1 MSLAS
6 KVYYDLKESRMILLL
21 FKHFYYVVEV
31 RTWNDLIVTL
41 VHSSSR
47 FVLFFLFEHIFLLLF
62 YFSCCCFLSFF
73 NRLGSVLS
81 QTRPCLVAVEL
92 VLCPVQL
99 PLNSSAQ
106 MLCKHFMLLCPN
118 LSSSPPPA
126 LEPVPPV
133 FPVFFSSTYCAHANP
148 RLPFLLVLSSAS

>member
-6 KVYYDLKESRMILLL
+6 KVYCDIKESRMISLL
-21 FKHFYYVVEV
+21 FKHFYYVVED
-31 RTWNDLIVTL
+31 RTWNDLIVAL

-47 FVLFFLFEHIFLLLF
+47 FVLLFLFEHIFFLLI
-62 YFSCCCFLSFF
+62 YFSCCCFLSLF

-92 VLCPVQL
+92 VPCPVQL

-106 MLCKHFMLLCPN
+106 MLCKHFVLLCPN

-126 LEPVPPV
+126 LKPVPPV
-133 FPVFFSSTYCAHANP
+133 FPVFFSST
-148 RLPFLLVLSSAS
+148 

>member
-1 MSLAS
+1 MSLANT
-6 KVYYDLKESRMILLL
+6 VYCDIKESRMISLLL

-31 RTWNDLIVTL
+31 RTWNDLIVAL
-41 VHSSSR
+41 VHSLR
-47 FVLFFLFEHIFLLLF
+47 FVLFFLFEHIFFLLI
-62 YFSCCCFLSFF
+62 YFSCCCFLSLF

-92 VLCPVQL
+92 VPCPVQL

-106 MLCKHFMLLCPN
+106 MLCKHFMLLCPS

-126 LEPVPPV
+126 LKPVPPV
-133 FPVFFSSTYCAHANP
+133 FPVFFSST
-148 RLPFLLVLSSAS
+148 